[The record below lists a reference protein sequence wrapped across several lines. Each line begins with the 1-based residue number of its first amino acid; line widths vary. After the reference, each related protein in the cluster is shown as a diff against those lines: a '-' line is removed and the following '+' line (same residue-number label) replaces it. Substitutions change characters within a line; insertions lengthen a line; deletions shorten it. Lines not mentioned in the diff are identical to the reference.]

1 MEQNGNYETLMT
13 EMSEIRSQLE
23 TCGKEYLK
31 LASELAHLTYTSST
45 NPTEGYQILR
55 KHLDSQ
61 LEGLTYALKSLS
73 LHLKNAQQSV
83 ALARSTSKNTTSGK
97 DQEWLETWF
106 DSWTTSLNSLSKMHQ
121 ENWEKLSTQ
130 LKEKGLSA

>member
-13 EMSEIRSQLE
+13 EMSEIQSQLE
-23 TCGKEYLK
+23 LCGKEYLK

-45 NPTEGYQILR
+45 NPTEGYQILK

-61 LEGLTYALKSLS
+61 FEALTYALKSLS

-83 ALARSTSKNTTSGK
+83 ASQASTSKSTTSGETP
-97 DQEWLETWF
+97 EWLETLY

-121 ENWEKLSTQ
+121 ENFQKLSTQ
-130 LKEKGLSA
+130 LNMKGH

>member
-23 TCGKEYLK
+23 NCGQEYLK
-31 LASELAHLTYTSST
+31 LGSELARLTYTSST

-61 LEGLTYALKSLS
+61 LEALTFALKSLS

-83 ALARSTSKNTTSGK
+83 ASVQSTSKSTTNGV
-97 DQEWLETWF
+97 QAEWLETWF
-106 DSWTTSLNSLSKMHQ
+106 DSWTTSLSSLSKMHQ

>member
-45 NPTEGYQILR
+45 SPTEGYQILR

-73 LHLKNAQQSV
+73 LHLKNARQFV
-83 ALARSTSKNTTSGK
+83 ASPASTSKSTTSGK
-97 DQEWLETWF
+97 EQEWLETWF